1 MATTITENSL
11 PIKGL
16 QGGVYVYKT
25 SGALE
30 IQQQLDDEGFA
41 TVTDGSIAGAESGL
55 IELALN
61 SQVRV
66 GAGGGASTL
75 TLSLVRPL

>member
-1 MATTITENSL
+1 MATTITESSL
-11 PIKGL
+11 PIKDL

-30 IQQQLDDEGFA
+30 IQQELDNEGFA

-61 SQVRV
+61 SRVRV
-66 GAGGGASTL
+66 FNGGASTL